1 MTLAEAIRFQPL
13 LEINS
18 MTEAAKE
25 LSAKARKLSPAERLE
40 LVDDLLAS
48 LDEPDAQIDR
58 LWAKEAEERLAAY
71 RRGEIKAVPL
81 QEVLAKYRV
90 K

>member
-1 MTLAEAIRFQPL
+1 
-13 LEINS
+13 

-48 LDEPDAQIDR
+48 LDEADAQIDR